1 MNLAEEI
8 FRHADSEAPALLW
21 HEGKMTYSELDRR
34 SRSIA
39 DALRKRFPTPGS
51 RIGLR
56 CPDGRD
62 HVILSLGILRGGCC
76 LVPLA
81 NELPP
86 SERERVTGE
95 ISLAAVMIP
104 EAGPESP
111 GFALEPGGKPDPH
124 LDRKLSGID
133 PAFIR
138 FTSGTTGSSKGILLT
153 HRSLADRIAAANS
166 GLGIR
171 ASDRILW
178 VLPMSH
184 HFAVSI
190 LLYLRNGAAIVLPE
204 SLLPGDLLRAARDH
218 DATVFYAAPFH
229 YLLLVSGTEPSSV
242 PENHPWP
249 SLRLAVS
256 TTAPLDAA
264 TARKFHAI
272 HGVTPAQALGV
283 MEVGLPLINL
293 PWPELLPS
301 SAGRP
306 QAGFEAEIRDD
317 DGLVCPPGKPG
328 RLFLRGPG
336 MFDAY
341 VAPWRS
347 REEATELG
355 GWFATGDVAVIDD
368 GGSVILQGRSVNV
381 ISVGGMKF
389 FPEEVEKVL
398 RMHPRIVEARIIATE
413 HPALGAVPVAEVVL
427 SAGPEVHR
435 GELISLCRRELAPFK
450 VPVTIRFLESL
461 PKTPSGKIR
470 RTPR

>member
-8 FRHADSEAPALLW
+8 FRHADPGAPALLW
-21 HEGKMTYSELDRR
+21 HEGKMTYGELDRR
-34 SRSIA
+34 SRLVA
-39 DALRKRFPTPGS
+39 DTLREKFPAPGS

-62 HVILSLGILRGGCC
+62 HVILALGILRAGCC

-86 SERERVTGE
+86 SERERLTGE
-95 ISLAAVMIP
+95 ISLAAVMI
-104 EAGPESP
+104 ADDGPGSP
-111 GFALEPGGKPDPH
+111 GFALEPGGQPDPL
-124 LDRKLSGID
+124 LDRKLSGME

-138 FTSGTTGSSKGILLT
+138 FTSGTTGASKGILLT

-166 GLGIR
+166 ALGIR

-190 LLYLRNGAAIVLPE
+190 LLYLRNGGAVVFPE

-218 DATVFYAAPFH
+218 AATVFYAAPFH
-229 YLLLVSGTEPSSV
+229 YLLLVSGTESSSS
-242 PENHPWP
+242 PENLPWP
-249 SLRLAVS
+249 SLRLAVA

-272 HGVTPAQALGV
+272 HGITPAQALGV

-293 PWPELLPS
+293 PRPELLPS
-301 SAGRP
+301 SVGRP
-306 QAGFEAEIRDD
+306 QPGFEAVIRDD
-317 DGLVCPPGKPG
+317 AGLACPRGTAG

-347 REEATELG
+347 REEATEPG
-355 GWFATGDVAVIDD
+355 GWFATGDVAFIND

-389 FPEEVEKVL
+389 FPEEVERVL
-398 RMHPRIVEARIIATE
+398 RLHPRIVEARVIARD
-413 HPALGAVPVAEVVL
+413 HPVLGSVPVAEVVL
-427 SAGPEVHR
+427 SPGPEVHQA
-435 GELISLCRRELAPFK
+435 ELISLCRCELAPFK
-450 VPVTIRFLESL
+450 VPVAIRFLESL

>member
-8 FRHADSEAPALLW
+8 FRHADPGAPALLW
-21 HEGKMTYSELDRR
+21 HGGSMTYGELDLR
-34 SRSIA
+34 SRSVA
-39 DALRKRFPTPGS
+39 DAILKTFPSPGS
-51 RIGLR
+51 RVGLR

-62 HVILSLGILRGGCC
+62 YVILALGILRAGCC

-81 NELPP
+81 SELTPT
-86 SERERVTGE
+86 ERERVAGE
-95 ISLAAVMIP
+95 ISLAAVLVP
-104 EAGPESP
+104 NNAPGSP
-111 GFALEPGGKPDPH
+111 GFALQPGGRSDPL
-124 LDRKLSGID
+124 LDRKLSGMN

-138 FTSGTTGSSKGILLT
+138 FTSGTTGASKGILLT

-166 GLGIR
+166 VLGIR
-171 ASDRILW
+171 SSDRILW

-190 LLYLRNGAAIVLPE
+190 LLYLRNGAAVVFPE
-204 SLLPGDLLRAARDH
+204 SMLPGDLLRSAREH
-218 DATVFYAAPFH
+218 AATVFYAAPFH
-229 YLLLVSGTEPSSV
+229 YLLMVSGTEPSPS
-242 PENHPWP
+242 PDNLAWP

-256 TTAPLDAA
+256 TTAPLDAS

-272 HGVTPAQALGV
+272 HGIAPAQALGV

-293 PWPELLPS
+293 PRPELLPS
-301 SAGRP
+301 TVGRP
-306 QAGFEAEIRDD
+306 QPGFEVEIRDD
-317 DGLVCPPGKPG
+317 AGLACPPGTPG

-341 VAPWRS
+341 VAPWTS
-347 REEATELG
+347 REGATEPG

-368 GGSVILQGRSVNV
+368 GGSVTLQGRSVNV

-389 FPEEVEKVL
+389 FPEEVERVL
-398 RMHPRIVEARIIATE
+398 LLHPRTVEARVTATD

-427 SAGPEVHR
+427 SPGPEVH
-435 GELISLCRRELAPFK
+435 GTELVSLCRRELAPFK
-450 VPVTIRFLESL
+450 VPVAIRFLDSL

-470 RTPR
+470 RIPR

>member
-8 FRHADSEAPALLW
+8 FRDADPEAPALLW
-21 HEGKMTYSELDRR
+21 IEGRMTYAELDRR
-34 SRSIA
+34 SLSIA
-39 DALRKRFPTPGS
+39 DALRKRFPIPGS
-51 RIGLR
+51 RIGLK

-62 HVILSLGILRGGCC
+62 HVILALGILRAGCC

-86 SERERVTGE
+86 AEQERITRE
-95 ISLAAVMIP
+95 IPLAAVMS
-104 EAGPESP
+104 AGAGAESP
-111 GFALEPGGKPDPH
+111 GFSLEPGGQPDPD
-124 LDRKLSGID
+124 LDRKLSGMD

-153 HRSLADRIAAANS
+153 HRSLAERIAAANS
-166 GLGIR
+166 GLGIGP
-171 ASDRILW
+171 SDRILW

-218 DATVFYAAPFH
+218 AATVFYAAPFH
-229 YLLLVSGTEPSSV
+229 YLLLVSGTEPT
-242 PENHPWP
+242 PAPDNHSWP
-249 SLRLAVS
+249 CLRLAVS

-272 HGVTPAQALGV
+272 HGIMPAQALGI

-293 PWPELLPS
+293 PRPELLPAS
-301 SAGRP
+301 VGRP

-317 DGLVCPPGKPG
+317 AGVACPPGTPG

-341 VAPWRS
+341 VTPWRS
-347 REEATELG
+347 REEATEPG
-355 GWFATGDVAVIDD
+355 GWFASGDVALIDS
-368 GGSVILQGRSVNV
+368 GGSLILQGRSVNV

-389 FPEEVEKVL
+389 FPEEVEKFL
-398 RMHPRIVEARIIATE
+398 LLHPRISEARVIATE
-413 HPALGAVPVAEVVL
+413 HPVLGTVPVAEVVL
-427 SAGPEVHR
+427 SPGPEVPR